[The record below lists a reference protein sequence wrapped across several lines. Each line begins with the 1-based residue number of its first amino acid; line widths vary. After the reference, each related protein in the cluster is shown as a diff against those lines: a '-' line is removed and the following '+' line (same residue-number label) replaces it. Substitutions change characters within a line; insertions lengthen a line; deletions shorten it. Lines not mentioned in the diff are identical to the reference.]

1 MNLFLGRKTPIFDRL
16 ILFSQY
22 FTHLH
27 PLVGVELHGRSL
39 EVQRCTA
46 RVMDENATD
55 EAAHLNHEVEAEDP
69 RQLRIITRQ
78 MDQELD
84 CHQVLQPVSGN
95 GAGRKG
101 KGKIETCRNAKDRP
115 TSITALKLIA
125 KQGADEKAQLDE
137 WKEDLMAKL
146 TSEIV

>member
-1 MNLFLGRKTPIFDRL
+1 
-16 ILFSQY
+16 
-22 FTHLH
+22 
-27 PLVGVELHGRSL
+27 
-39 EVQRCTA
+39 
-46 RVMDENATD
+46 MDENATD

-101 KGKIETCRNAKDRP
+101 KGKIETSRSAKDRP

-125 KQGADEKAQLDE
+125 KQGDDEKVQLE
-137 WKEDLMAKL
+137 
-146 TSEIV
+146 